1 MQIYWNKRK
10 HLQRERVELP
20 EDWLAT
26 VSLFWNINMAAVT
39 SCDVMYLEA
48 AADME
53 MKKNV
58 PHVSS
63 FLRHF
68 NNIGFLRTA
77 KTVTVLNI
85 SAHFLI
91 SCIYFLYIISSY
103 HWQRWCIPYIAP
115 AVKACIR
122 SSL

>member
-1 MQIYWNKRK
+1 
-10 HLQRERVELP
+10 
-20 EDWLAT
+20 
-26 VSLFWNINMAAVT
+26 MAAMT

-48 AADME
+48 AADVE

-63 FLRHF
+63 FLRHL

-91 SCIYFLYIISSY
+91 SCIYFFIYYLILLLATRVHPLYCTCRY
-103 HWQRWCIPYIAP
+103 GLYKQF
-115 AVKACIR
+115 
-122 SSL
+122 SLIEDKNT

>member
-48 AADME
+48 AADVE

-63 FLRHF
+63 FLRHL

-85 SAHFLI
+85 SAHF
-91 SCIYFLYIISSY
+91 
-103 HWQRWCIPYIAP
+103 
-115 AVKACIR
+115 
-122 SSL
+122 

>member
-1 MQIYWNKRK
+1 
-10 HLQRERVELP
+10 
-20 EDWLAT
+20 
-26 VSLFWNINMAAVT
+26 MAAVT

-53 MKKNV
+53 MKKNI

-63 FLRHF
+63 SFRHL
-68 NNIGFLRTA
+68 NNIEFLRTA

-91 SCIYFLYIISSY
+91 SCIFYIL
-103 HWQRWCIPYIAP
+103 
-115 AVKACIR
+115 
-122 SSL
+122 SLLIIGNDGASLILHLLLKLI

>member
-1 MQIYWNKRK
+1 
-10 HLQRERVELP
+10 
-20 EDWLAT
+20 
-26 VSLFWNINMAAVT
+26 MAAVT

-63 FLRHF
+63 SFRHL
-68 NNIGFLRTA
+68 NSIEFLRTV

-91 SCIYFLYIISSY
+91 SCIFYILSHLI
-103 HWQRWCIPYIAP
+103 IGNDGA
-115 AVKACIR
+115 
-122 SSL
+122 SLILHLLLKLI

>member
-1 MQIYWNKRK
+1 
-10 HLQRERVELP
+10 
-20 EDWLAT
+20 
-26 VSLFWNINMAAVT
+26 MAAMT

-48 AADME
+48 AADVE

-63 FLRHF
+63 FLRHLY
-68 NNIGFLRTA
+68 NIGFLRTA

-103 HWQRWCIPYIAP
+103 YWQRGCISYIAP
-115 AVKACIR
+115 AVMACIS

>member
-1 MQIYWNKRK
+1 
-10 HLQRERVELP
+10 
-20 EDWLAT
+20 
-26 VSLFWNINMAAVT
+26 MAAVT

-85 SAHFLI
+85 SVHYLI
-91 SCIYFLYIISSY
+91 SCIFYILSHLIIGNDGASLIL
-103 HWQRWCIPYIAP
+103 HLPLKLVC
-115 AVKACIR
+115 AVLSNRGQKHMKCYRTYKVLINKH
-122 SSL
+122 

>member
-1 MQIYWNKRK
+1 
-10 HLQRERVELP
+10 
-20 EDWLAT
+20 
-26 VSLFWNINMAAVT
+26 MAAVT

-63 FLRHF
+63 SFRHL
-68 NNIGFLRTA
+68 NSIEFLRTA

-91 SCIYFLYIISSY
+91 SCIFYIL
-103 HWQRWCIPYIAP
+103 
-115 AVKACIR
+115 
-122 SSL
+122 SLLIIGNDGASLILHLLLKLI